1 MNRGGSNAR
10 AAFALMIL
18 CLLLGTLLAYTWRGQ
33 NRPFDIGDFSAVS
46 PESARAQYAQ
56 SGTNEDLVYLLKT
69 LSYRYVLQEEE
80 ALGPEIRALG
90 QELFDR
96 ARAGT
101 ADLEA
106 LDDEEGTLLQVLSVV
121 RQLGA
126 K

>member
-1 MNRGGSNAR
+1 M
-10 AAFALMIL
+10 
-18 CLLLGTLLAYTWRGQ
+18 
-33 NRPFDIGDFSAVS
+33 
-46 PESARAQYAQ
+46 
-56 SGTNEDLVYLLKT
+56 YLLKT
-69 LSYRYVLQEEE
+69 LSYHYVLQEEE